1 MEKYLSDFHRL
12 VVTVIE
18 TTYKK
23 LNPKFIAYRNYK
35 TFSND
40 SFREEFEQKCQMKII
55 AMQSLEILFQ
65 HAMEFLINMRR
76 RKNDI

>member
-40 SFREEFEQKCQMKII
+40 SFREKFEQIVSNEDNCYAKFGNFISTRYGI
-55 AMQSLEILFQ
+55 FDQ
-65 HAMEFLINMRR
+65 HAP
-76 RKNDI
+76 

>member
-12 VVTVIE
+12 VVIVIE

-23 LNPKFIAYRNYK
+23 LKPKIIAYRNYK

-40 SFREEFEQKCQMKII
+40 SFREELEQIVSNEDNCYAKFGNFISKCNRI
-55 AMQSLEILFQ
+55 FNQ
-65 HAMEFLINMRR
+65 HGP
-76 RKNDI
+76 